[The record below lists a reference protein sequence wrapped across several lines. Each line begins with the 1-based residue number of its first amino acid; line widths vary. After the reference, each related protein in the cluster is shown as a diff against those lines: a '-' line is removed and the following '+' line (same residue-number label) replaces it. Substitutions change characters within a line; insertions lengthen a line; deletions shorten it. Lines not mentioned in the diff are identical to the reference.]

1 MFQFSTFSLV
11 FPRIFPQ
18 PLFGH
23 VQVAGLWPL
32 AGLGGDLRL
41 TWYVLNQN
49 MSNTS
54 DVGGREFLK
63 LQKVLS

>member
-1 MFQFSTFSLV
+1 M
-11 FPRIFPQ
+11 
-18 PLFGH
+18 
-23 VQVAGLWPL
+23 AGLWPL

-49 MSNTS
+49 MSNTN
-54 DVGGREFLK
+54 DVGGREFMK